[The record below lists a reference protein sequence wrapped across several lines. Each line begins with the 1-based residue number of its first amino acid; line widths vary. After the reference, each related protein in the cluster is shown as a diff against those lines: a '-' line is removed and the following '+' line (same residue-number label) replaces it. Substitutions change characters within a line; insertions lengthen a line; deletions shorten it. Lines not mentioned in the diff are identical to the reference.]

1 MSDDIE
7 KEIENDDPP
16 TEEVAELMESHDLD
30 KEEAEHVQEI
40 MEEYGL
46 DEDDAVELSEELQ
59 KARHKG
65 KQTAKKG
72 LKKAPFALCH
82 H

>member
-7 KEIENDDPP
+7 KETKTDDTP

-46 DEDDAVELSEELQ
+46 DEDDAVELADEL
-59 KARHKG
+59 
-65 KQTAKKG
+65 
-72 LKKAPFALCH
+72 
-82 H
+82 

>member
-1 MSDDIE
+1 MADDTE
-7 KEIENDDPP
+7 KETETDNDP

-46 DEDDAVELSEELQ
+46 DEDDAVELADEL
-59 KARHKG
+59 
-65 KQTAKKG
+65 
-72 LKKAPFALCH
+72 
-82 H
+82 

>member
-1 MSDDIE
+1 MADDF
-7 KEIENDDPP
+7 ENNEDQDDEAP

-46 DEDDAVELSEELQ
+46 DEDDAVELSEDL
-59 KARHKG
+59 
-65 KQTAKKG
+65 
-72 LKKAPFALCH
+72 
-82 H
+82 

>member
-1 MSDDIE
+1 MADDIE
-7 KEIENDDPP
+7 KETETNDAP

-46 DEDDAVELSEELQ
+46 DEDDAVELADEL
-59 KARHKG
+59 
-65 KQTAKKG
+65 
-72 LKKAPFALCH
+72 
-82 H
+82 

>member
-7 KEIENDDPP
+7 KEIEGDDPP
-16 TEEVAELMESHDLD
+16 TEEVVEIMENHDLD

-46 DEDDAVELSEELQ
+46 DEDDAVELSEEL
-59 KARHKG
+59 
-65 KQTAKKG
+65 
-72 LKKAPFALCH
+72 
-82 H
+82 